1 MSITPNFFDKGLF
14 NFHHPHQSEFKGFM
28 DPMFQ
33 LKPFV
38 SSKINVEMK
47 ETDND
52 FLIHAELPGINKSN
66 IDVNIENNV
75 LTISAEKTET
85 KEENTTKFHISER
98 SFGKITRS
106 VLIPKNVDN
115 ENIKASYVDGVL
127 NIVLPKETKS
137 VSKSLK
143 IE

>member
-1 MSITPNFFDKGLF
+1 MSLTPNFFDKTF
-14 NFHHPHQSEFKGFM
+14 NFHTQNHPGFM

-38 SSKINVEMK
+38 SSKINVELK
-47 ETDND
+47 ENDND

-75 LTISAEKTET
+75 LTISAEKTEV
-85 KEENTTKFHISER
+85 KEENGTKFHISER

>member
-1 MSITPNFFDKGLF
+1 MSLTPNFFDKTF
-14 NFHHPHQSEFKGFM
+14 NFHHPQSEFKGFM

-33 LKPFV
+33 LKPFI

-47 ETDND
+47 ENDND

-75 LTISAEKTET
+75 LTISAEKTDV
-85 KEENTTKFHISER
+85 KEENGTKFHISER

-106 VLIPKNVDN
+106 ILIPKNVNN

>member
-1 MSITPNFFDKGLF
+1 MSLTPNFFDKTF
-14 NFHHPHQSEFKGFM
+14 NFHHPHPQSEFKGFM

-33 LKPFV
+33 FKPFV

-47 ETDND
+47 ENDND

-75 LTISAEKTET
+75 LTISAEKNEV
-85 KEENTTKFHISER
+85 KEENGTKFHISER

-106 VLIPKNVDN
+106 LLIPKNVNN
-115 ENIKASYVDGVL
+115 ENIKASYIDGVL

>member
-1 MSITPNFFDKGLF
+1 MSLTNKFFDKDIF
-14 NFHHPHQSEFKGFM
+14 NFQNQTEFKGFL

-38 SSKINVEMK
+38 SYKMNLEMK

-52 FLIHAELPGINKSN
+52 FIIHAELPGIDNSS

-85 KEENTTKFHISER
+85 KEEKTTKFHISER

-106 VLIPKNVDN
+106 VLIPKNVNN
-115 ENIKASYVDGVL
+115 ENIKAKYSDGVL
-127 NIVLPKETKS
+127 NIVLPKETKCN
-137 VSKSLK
+137 
-143 IE
+143 

>member
-1 MSITPNFFDKGLF
+1 MSFSF
-14 NFHHPHQSEFKGFM
+14 NNPQQTELKGFL

-33 LKPFV
+33 LKPFF
-38 SSKINVEMK
+38 SSKVNIEMK
-47 ETDND
+47 ENDNE
-52 FLIHAELPGINKSN
+52 FIIHAELPGINKSN

-75 LTISAEKTET
+75 LTISAEKNNV
-85 KEENTTKFHISER
+85 KEENGIKFHISER

-115 ENIKASYVDGVL
+115 ENIKAKYVDGVL
-127 NIVLPKETKS
+127 NIVLPKQSKS

>member
-1 MSITPNFFDKGLF
+1 MNL
-14 NFHHPHQSEFKGFM
+14 
-28 DPMFQ
+28 
-33 LKPFV
+33 
-38 SSKINVEMK
+38 EMK

-52 FLIHAELPGINKSN
+52 FIIHAELPGIDNSS

-85 KEENTTKFHISER
+85 KEEKTTKFHISER

-106 VLIPKNVDN
+106 VLIPKNVNN
-115 ENIKASYVDGVL
+115 ENIKAKYSDGVL

-137 VSKSLK
+137 N
-143 IE
+143 

>member
-1 MSITPNFFDKGLF
+1 MSLTPNFFDKTF
-14 NFHHPHQSEFKGFM
+14 NFHTQNHPGFKGFM

-38 SSKINVEMK
+38 SSKINVELK
-47 ETDND
+47 ENDND

-75 LTISAEKTET
+75 LTISAEKTEV
-85 KEENTTKFHISER
+85 KEENGTKFHISER

>member
-14 NFHHPHQSEFKGFM
+14 NFHHPQSEFKGFM

-52 FLIHAELPGINKSN
+52 FLILAELPGINKSN

-75 LTISAEKTET
+75 LTISAEKTEV
-85 KEENTTKFHISER
+85 KEENGTKFHISER

-115 ENIKASYVDGVL
+115 ENIKAKYVDGVL